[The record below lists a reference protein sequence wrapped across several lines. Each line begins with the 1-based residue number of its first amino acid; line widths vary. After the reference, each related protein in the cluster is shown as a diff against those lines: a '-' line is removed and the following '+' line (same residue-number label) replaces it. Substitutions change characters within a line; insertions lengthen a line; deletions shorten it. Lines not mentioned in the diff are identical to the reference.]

1 MDQRIAI
8 GTGAQPGRPI
18 HGACVVA
25 GCWCRSTA
33 TGARTAT
40 IAPRRSIRVLR
51 DASTSLTAI
60 ALRSVG
66 LPVV

>member
-8 GTGAQPGRPI
+8 GTSPTVGRPI
-18 HGACVVA
+18 HRAWVVP
-25 GCWCRSTA
+25 GCWCGANAARSTTADQPIIRSNAGGPAA
-33 TGARTAT
+33 T
-40 IAPRRSIRVLR
+40 S
-51 DASTSLTAI
+51 SLTTI